1 MTNSGAFDKSAVIKA
16 FNNHFFEFL
25 DEVIQIIPENV
36 DVKVARNSFD
46 TIRQANPTLIVKAWY
61 LYVHKPYSEIIES
74 GDIRFF
80 FDKDYTSDLR
90 NIQQQGRVMETIDK
104 IRAPIRNMSPEN
116 IAHTAKYIQNLGKLS
131 VIYAGMAGL

>member
-1 MTNSGAFDKSAVIKA
+1 MSPATFDKSAVIKA
-16 FNNHFFEFL
+16 FNHHFFEFL
-25 DEVIQIIPENV
+25 DAILTIIPGNA
-36 DVKVARNSFD
+36 DVNVARNSFE

-61 LYVHKPYSEIIES
+61 TYVHKPYSEIIES

-80 FDKDYTSDLR
+80 FDKDYTTDLR
-90 NIQQQGRVMETIDK
+90 NVQQQGRVMDTIDK